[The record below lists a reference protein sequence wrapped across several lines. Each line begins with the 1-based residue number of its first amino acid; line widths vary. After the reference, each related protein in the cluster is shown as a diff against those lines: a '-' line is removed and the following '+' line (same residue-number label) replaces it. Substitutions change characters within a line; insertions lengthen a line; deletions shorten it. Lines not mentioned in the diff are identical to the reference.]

1 MTAISQIQI
10 AGRIERCI
18 PGIGAGRLAGKTKG
32 RLKDIFQTAFFRLQ
46 TAAIRL
52 VGVTR
57 CFHFVAVWVG
67 EGKEGFAAFLMP
79 FRTFAEQAC
88 VGSIAFA
95 GSCNRRFQYGLL
107 VIQIQFDA
115 VGAQA
120 ADVYG
125 QAVFA
130 VERSI
135 DAALLLMGMTMVV
148 IMAVRMTVVVTA
160 MTGSLVRYGAGS
172 EGQRGNDGQ

>member
-1 MTAISQIQI
+1 
-10 AGRIERCI
+10 
-18 PGIGAGRLAGKTKG
+18 
-32 RLKDIFQTAFFRLQ
+32 
-46 TAAIRL
+46 
-52 VGVTR
+52 
-57 CFHFVAVWVG
+57 
-67 EGKEGFAAFLMP
+67 MP

-95 GSCNRRFQYGLL
+95 GACNRRFQYGVF
-107 VIQIQFDA
+107 VIQTQFDA

-130 VERSI
+130 VERGI
-135 DAALLLMGMTMVV
+135 DAALLLMGMTMAV
-148 IMAVRMTVVVTA
+148 AVRMTVVVTA

-172 EGQRGNDGQ
+172 EGQRGNDRQ

>member
-1 MTAISQIQI
+1 
-10 AGRIERCI
+10 
-18 PGIGAGRLAGKTKG
+18 
-32 RLKDIFQTAFFRLQ
+32 
-46 TAAIRL
+46 
-52 VGVTR
+52 
-57 CFHFVAVWVG
+57 
-67 EGKEGFAAFLMP
+67 MP
-79 FRTFAEQAC
+79 FRAFAEQAC

-95 GSCNRRFQYGLL
+95 GACNRRFQYGVF
-107 VIQIQFDA
+107 VIQTQFDA

-130 VERSI
+130 VERGI
-135 DAALLLMGMTMVV
+135 DAALLLMGMTMAVAVVV
-148 IMAVRMTVVVTA
+148 IMAVRMTVVVAA